1 MMGATTMRIGIMG
14 AGAIG
19 CNVGGMLARAGHDI
33 TFIDQWPAHVDKM
46 NAEGLKLSGTWPDYV
61 VPVKALHL
69 YEAQSIQEP
78 FDAAF
83 LAVKGYDTEWA
94 TMFILRFLKE
104 PEGYIVDFQNG
115 INDERVAAIAGRQRT
130 LGCVITIGAGMY
142 EPGVALRTDP
152 VGTDRVGFKIGEL
165 DGSDTPRARA
175 LAEAMNDAITLTKFT
190 NNLFGERWSKM
201 AANCMSNPLAGLSG
215 YGTSETKTVP
225 TARRIGIQVA
235 AEVINVAR
243 AAGHEVEPIAG
254 IPAQRYVDGAAGK
267 GLTDLENDMVAAV
280 GKTAGAGRPSFLQD
294 VMRGRRTE
302 IEELNGFVVSE
313 GQRLGVP
320 TPFNVAVVNAVKAHA
335 VGTLQPDPKNLDS
348 IAALLPVAPP
358 IPA

>member
-1 MMGATTMRIGIMG
+1 MRIGIMG

-33 TFIDQWPAHVDKM
+33 TLIDQWPAHVDKI
-46 NAEGLKLSGTWPDYV
+46 NADGLKLSGTWPDYV

-69 YEAQSIQEP
+69 HQAQLIDKP

-104 PEGYIVDFQNG
+104 PDGVIVDFQNG
-115 INDERVAAIAGRQRT
+115 INDERVAAVAGRHRT
-130 LGCVITIGAGMY
+130 LGCVITIGAGLY

-152 VGTDRVGFKIGEL
+152 IGTDRVGFKIGEL
-165 DGSDTPRARA
+165 DGSDTPRARE
-175 LAEAMNDAITLTKFT
+175 LVQAMNDVTLTKFT

-225 TARRIGIQVA
+225 VARRIGIQVA
-235 AEVINVAR
+235 SEVIQVAR

-254 IPAQRYVDGAAGK
+254 IEAQRYVDGANGK
-267 GLTDLENDMVAAV
+267 NLGQLEDDMVAAV
-280 GKTAGAGRPSFLQD
+280 AKTAGAGRPSFLQD

-313 GQRLGVP
+313 GKRLGVA
-320 TPFNVAVVNAVKAHA
+320 TPFNQAVVDAVKAHT

-348 IAALLPVAPP
+348 IAKLLPQAQA